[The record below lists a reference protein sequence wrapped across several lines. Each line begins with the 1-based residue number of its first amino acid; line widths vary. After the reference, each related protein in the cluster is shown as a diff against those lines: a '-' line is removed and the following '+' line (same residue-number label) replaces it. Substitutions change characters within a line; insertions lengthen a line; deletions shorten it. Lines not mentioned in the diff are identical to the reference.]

1 MSMDIN
7 PISLQMVVPR
17 ATDAGQVQH
26 NLNQQP
32 NMQQQFAMAREQM
45 EVKTKMETVQTRDN
59 PEDGRIKDDPERQ
72 SRGGG
77 YFGGPRKRRD
87 RGNEEE
93 DQQAVDLLRGHNID
107 ISL

>member
-32 NMQQQFAMAREQM
+32 IAMAREQM

-59 PEDGRIKDDPERQ
+59 PEDGRVKDDPERQ

-77 YFGGPRKRRD
+77 YSGRQGKRRERENGED
-87 RGNEEE
+87 

>member
-32 NMQQQFAMAREQM
+32 NMQQAFAMAREQT
-45 EVKTKMETVQTRDN
+45 EVRTKMETVQTRDN

-77 YFGGPRKRRD
+77 YFGGQGKRRERGD
-87 RGNEEE
+87 RE
-93 DQQAVDLLRGHNID
+93 DDRPAVDILRGHNID

>member
-1 MSMDIN
+1 MDVN

-17 ATDAGQVQH
+17 ATDASQVQH

-45 EVKTKMETVQTRDN
+45 DVKTKMETVQTREN
-59 PEDGRIKDDPERQ
+59 PEDGRVKDDPERQ

-77 YFGGPRKRRD
+77 HSGGRQGRRE
-87 RGNEEE
+87 RREEE
-93 DQQAVDLLRGHNID
+93 EQPVIDLLRGHNID

>member
-1 MSMDIN
+1 MAMDVN

-32 NMQQQFAMAREQM
+32 NMQQQFAMAREQT
-45 EVKTKMETVQTRDN
+45 EVKTKLETVQTRDN
-59 PEDGRIKDDPERQ
+59 PEDGRIKDDPDRQ

-77 YFGGPRKRRD
+77 YQGGRRGRRERK
-87 RGNEEE
+87 EEE
-93 DQQAVDLLRGHNID
+93 EQPVVDLLRGHNID

>member
-1 MSMDIN
+1 MAMDIN

-17 ATDAGQVQH
+17 TTDAGQVQH

-32 NMQQQFAMAREQM
+32 NVQQELAMMREQM
-45 EVKTKMETVQTRDN
+45 DVKTKMETVTTKDN
-59 PEDGRIKDDPERQ
+59 PEDGRVKDDPERQ

-77 YFGGPRKRRD
+77 YSGGQGRD
-87 RGNEEE
+87 RRGNEEE
-93 DQQAVDLLRGHNID
+93 ERPAIDILRGHNID

>member
-32 NMQQQFAMAREQM
+32 NMQQQFAMEREQM
-45 EVKTKMETVQTRDN
+45 DVKTRMETVQTRDN
-59 PEDGRIKDDPERQ
+59 AEDGRIKDDPERQ

-77 YFGGPRKRRD
+77 YSGGQEKRRE

-93 DQQAVDLLRGHNID
+93 DQPVVDLLRGHNID

>member
-17 ATDAGQVQH
+17 TTEAGQVQH
-26 NLNQQP
+26 NLNQQV
-32 NMQQQFAMAREQM
+32 NVQQEFAMAQEQTA
-45 EVKTKMETVQTRDN
+45 VKTKMETVQTRDN
-59 PEDGRIKDDPERQ
+59 PEDGRIKDDPERE

-77 YFGGPRKRRD
+77 YQGGQRRRRE
-87 RGNEEE
+87 RGEEE
-93 DQQAVDLLRGHNID
+93 ETPVIDLLRGHNID

>member
-17 ATDAGQVQH
+17 TTEAGQVQH
-26 NLNQQP
+26 NLNQQV
-32 NMQQQFAMAREQM
+32 NVQQEFAMAREQM
-45 EVKTKMETVQTRDN
+45 DVKTKMETVQTRDN
-59 PEDGRIKDDPERQ
+59 PEDGRIKDDPERE

-77 YFGGPRKRRD
+77 YQGGQRRRRE
-87 RGNEEE
+87 RGE
-93 DQQAVDLLRGHNID
+93 DEDTPVIDLLRGHNID

>member
-32 NMQQQFAMAREQM
+32 NMQQQFAMSREQM

-77 YFGGPRKRRD
+77 YFGGQRKRRE
-87 RGNEEE
+87 RGNEEDE
-93 DQQAVDLLRGHNID
+93 QQAVDLLRGHNID

>member
-1 MSMDIN
+1 MSMDVN

-77 YFGGPRKRRD
+77 YFGGQRKRRE

-93 DQQAVDLLRGHNID
+93 DRPAVDLLRGHNID

>member
-1 MSMDIN
+1 MAMDIN

-17 ATDAGQVQH
+17 TTEAGQVQH
-26 NLNQQP
+26 NLNQQG
-32 NMQQQFAMAREQM
+32 NVQQEFAMLRENAD
-45 EVKTKMETVQTRDN
+45 VKTKMETVQNRDN

-77 YFGGPRKRRD
+77 YSGGQKRRQ
-87 RGNEEE
+87 REETEE
-93 DQQAVDLLRGHNID
+93 DRQAVDLLRGHNID

>member
-1 MSMDIN
+1 MAMDIN

-17 ATDAGQVQH
+17 TTDAGQVQH

-32 NMQQQFAMAREQM
+32 NVQQELAMMREQM
-45 EVKTKMETVQTRDN
+45 DVKTKMETVKTKDN
-59 PEDGRIKDDPERQ
+59 PEDGRVKDDPERQ

-77 YFGGPRKRRD
+77 YSGGQRRD
-87 RGNEEE
+87 RRGNEEE
-93 DQQAVDLLRGHNID
+93 ERPAIDILRGHNID

>member
-1 MSMDIN
+1 MAMDIN

-32 NMQQQFAMAREQM
+32 NMQQEFAMMREQA
-45 EVKTKMETVQTRDN
+45 EVKTRMETVQTRDN

-77 YFGGPRKRRD
+77 YSGGGGKRRQRDEDED
-87 RGNEEE
+87 RP
-93 DQQAVDLLRGHNID
+93 AIDLLRGHNID

>member
-17 ATDAGQVQH
+17 TTEAGQVQH
-26 NLNQQP
+26 NLNQQV
-32 NMQQQFAMAREQM
+32 NVQQEFAMAREQM
-45 EVKTKMETVQTRDN
+45 DVKTKMETVQTRDN
-59 PEDGRIKDDPERQ
+59 PEDGRIKDDPERE

-77 YFGGPRKRRD
+77 YQGGQRRRRE
-87 RGNEEE
+87 RGEEE
-93 DQQAVDLLRGHNID
+93 ETPVIDLLRGHNID

>member
-1 MSMDIN
+1 MS
-7 PISLQMVVPR
+7 SLWVLQMVVPR
-17 ATDAGQVQH
+17 TTEAGQVQH

-45 EVKTKMETVQTRDN
+45 DVKTKMETVQTREN
-59 PEDGRIKDDPERQ
+59 PEDGRVKDDPERQ

-77 YFGGPRKRRD
+77 HSGGRQGRRE
-87 RGNEEE
+87 RREEE
-93 DQQAVDLLRGHNID
+93 EQPVSDLLRGHNID

>member
-1 MSMDIN
+1 MDIN

-32 NMQQQFAMAREQM
+32 NMQQDFAMMREQA
-45 EVKTKMETVQTRDN
+45 EVKTRMETVQTRDN

-77 YFGGPRKRRD
+77 YSGGGGKRRQRDEDED
-87 RGNEEE
+87 RP
-93 DQQAVDLLRGHNID
+93 AIDLLRGHNID

>member
-1 MSMDIN
+1 MAMDIN

-32 NMQQQFAMAREQM
+32 NMQQDFAMMREQA
-45 EVKTKMETVQTRDN
+45 EVKTRMETVQTRDN

-77 YFGGPRKRRD
+77 YSGGGGKRRQRDEDED
-87 RGNEEE
+87 RP
-93 DQQAVDLLRGHNID
+93 AIDLLRGHNID

>member
-1 MSMDIN
+1 MAMDVN

-32 NMQQQFAMAREQM
+32 NMQQQFAMAREQT
-45 EVKTKMETVQTRDN
+45 EVKTKLETVQTRDN
-59 PEDGRIKDDPERQ
+59 PEDGRIKDDPDRQ

-77 YFGGPRKRRD
+77 YQGGRRGRRERK
-87 RGNEEE
+87 EEE
-93 DQQAVDLLRGHNID
+93 DQPVVDLLRGHNID

>member
-17 ATDAGQVQH
+17 TTEAGQVQH
-26 NLNQQP
+26 NLNQQV
-32 NMQQQFAMAREQM
+32 NVQQEFAMAREQM

-59 PEDGRIKDDPERQ
+59 PEDGRIRDDPERQ

-77 YFGGPRKRRD
+77 YSGRQGRRREREDAEDD
-87 RGNEEE
+87 RP
-93 DQQAVDLLRGHNID
+93 AVDLLRGHNID

>member
-32 NMQQQFAMAREQM
+32 NVLQEFAMAREQM
-45 EVKTKMETVQTRDN
+45 DVKTKMETVQTRDD
-59 PEDGRIKDDPERQ
+59 PEDGRIKADPERQ

-77 YFGGPRKRRD
+77 YSGGQGKRRE
-87 RGNEEE
+87 RGEEE
-93 DQQAVDLLRGHNID
+93 DQPVVDLLRGHNID

>member
-45 EVKTKMETVQTRDN
+45 EVKTRMETVQTRDN
-59 PEDGRIKDDPERQ
+59 PEDGRIKDDPERE

-77 YFGGPRKRRD
+77 YQGDRRRRRE
-87 RGNEEE
+87 RGEEE
-93 DQQAVDLLRGHNID
+93 ETPVIDLLRGHNID

>member
-45 EVKTKMETVQTRDN
+45 
-59 PEDGRIKDDPERQ
+59 
-72 SRGGG
+72 
-77 YFGGPRKRRD
+77 
-87 RGNEEE
+87 
-93 DQQAVDLLRGHNID
+93 
-107 ISL
+107 

>member
-1 MSMDIN
+1 MSMDVN

-59 PEDGRIKDDPERQ
+59 PEDGRVKDDPERQ

-77 YFGGPRKRRD
+77 YSGRQ
-87 RGNEEE
+87 GNQKTPEKM
-93 DQQAVDLLRGHNID
+93 V
-107 ISL
+107 

>member
-1 MSMDIN
+1 MSMDVN

-32 NMQQQFAMAREQM
+32 NMQQQFAMEREQM
-45 EVKTKMETVQTRDN
+45 DVKTRMETVQTRDN
-59 PEDGRIKDDPERQ
+59 AEDGRIKDDPERQ

-77 YFGGPRKRRD
+77 YSGNQGKRRD

-93 DQQAVDLLRGHNID
+93 DQPVVDLLRGHNID